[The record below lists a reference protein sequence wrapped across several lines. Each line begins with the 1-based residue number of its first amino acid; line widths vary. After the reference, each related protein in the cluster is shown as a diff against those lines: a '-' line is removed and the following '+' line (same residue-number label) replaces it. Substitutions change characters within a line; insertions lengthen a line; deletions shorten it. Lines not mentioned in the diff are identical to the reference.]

1 MSVFSLHIRFIRWR
15 GDLIPSGLTR
25 SSEADTRGWGVKR
38 ARRVRDIWKKSK
50 KNKRN
55 ASRRRKN
62 KVESRN
68 KNIKLVAK
76 NNKNRQGKKETG
88 KKRRW
93 KKNKKEKNRVKR
105 MINTKRQGKRKN
117 RKKNQL
123 KKLKKK
129 KRLGNRK
136 NENKNQVKRM
146 TKKKRPG
153 KRKNRKKNK
162 VKRLKKKKRQGN
174 RKNKKKKQVT
184 RMIKKKRQG
193 KRKNKKKKQ
202 GKRKTKRKNNSRRR
216 GKRISKGKKQKN
228 GKNET
233 GVFFNCLEQT
243 VTIMRMWKDVITN
256 FARQSKRIER
266 QTDTGKSKSGKS
278 GLFIPVAMRLRE
290 IGGGKMSE
298 LSCGGR
304 TDTPGA
310 EQLANLT
317 RFLFD
322 CEDNIK
328 AVCQP
333 QNSLNITAI
342 SSCKEKTKEFKSQ
355 AQKCVDK
362 TIGNNKTGLFDAC
375 DCWTN
380 DNLQEVAEAAKDC
393 KFIKEANDVKNSLR
407 NCTKAFSLCRKYE
420 DEAVTSILVCQSQPE
435 KLQQTVIPGHH
446 QSRKK

>member
-1 MSVFSLHIRFIRWR
+1 MIYRAWTCSVYTLGLLGGDR
-15 GDLIPSGLTR
+15 GDLIPSRLTR
-25 SSEADTRGWGVKR
+25 SSGADTRGWGVKG
-38 ARRVRDIWKKSK
+38 ARRARDIWEKSR

-55 ASRRRKN
+55 TRRRRKN
-62 KVESRN
+62 RAKSRN
-68 KNIKLVAK
+68 KNIKLKAK
-76 NNKNRQGKKETG
+76 TKKKRQGKGETG
-88 KKRRW
+88 KKRHW
-93 KKNKKEKNRVKR
+93 KRKKKDKNKVKM
-105 MINTKRQGKRKN
+105 MINKKRQGKRKN
-117 RKKNQL
+117 RKKKQV
-123 KKLKKK
+123 KRITEK

-136 NENKNQVKRM
+136 KKNKNHLKRM
-146 TKKKRPG
+146 TKKKRLG
-153 KRKNRKKNK
+153 KRKNRKKNQ
-162 VKRLKKKKRQGN
+162 VKRMAVKKRQGN
-174 RKNKKKKQVT
+174 RKNKKKKQW
-184 RMIKKKRQG
+184 
-193 KRKNKKKKQ
+193 KRKADK
-202 GKRKTKRKNNSRRR
+202 KRKTKRKNNSRRR
-216 GKRISKGKKQKN
+216 GKRISRGRKQS
-228 GKNET
+228 GIEKNET
-233 GVFFNCLEQT
+233 GVFLNCLEQT

-266 QTDTGKSKSGKS
+266 QTDAGKSKSGKS

-304 TDTPGA
+304 NDTPGA

-322 CEDNIK
+322 CEDNVK

>member
-1 MSVFSLHIRFIRWR
+1 
-15 GDLIPSGLTR
+15 
-25 SSEADTRGWGVKR
+25 
-38 ARRVRDIWKKSK
+38 
-50 KNKRN
+50 
-55 ASRRRKN
+55 
-62 KVESRN
+62 
-68 KNIKLVAK
+68 
-76 NNKNRQGKKETG
+76 
-88 KKRRW
+88 
-93 KKNKKEKNRVKR
+93 

-123 KKLKKK
+123 KRMTDK

-136 NENKNQVKRM
+136 NEN
-146 TKKKRPG
+146 
-153 KRKNRKKNK
+153 
-162 VKRLKKKKRQGN
+162 
-174 RKNKKKKQVT
+174 KKQVT

-193 KRKNKKKKQ
+193 QRKNKRRKQ

-216 GKRISKGKKQKN
+216 GKRISRGRKQSGI

-304 TDTPGA
+304 NDTPGA

-322 CEDNIK
+322 CEDNVK

-333 QNSLNITAI
+333 PQSLNITAI

-362 TIGNNKTGLFDAC
+362 TIGNNKTGLSDAC

-380 DNLQEVAEAAKDC
+380 KNLQEVAEAAKDC

-435 KLQQTVIPGHH
+435 KLQQTVIPEHH

>member
-1 MSVFSLHIRFIRWR
+1 M
-15 GDLIPSGLTR
+15 
-25 SSEADTRGWGVKR
+25 
-38 ARRVRDIWKKSK
+38 
-50 KNKRN
+50 
-55 ASRRRKN
+55 
-62 KVESRN
+62 
-68 KNIKLVAK
+68 
-76 NNKNRQGKKETG
+76 
-88 KKRRW
+88 
-93 KKNKKEKNRVKR
+93 
-105 MINTKRQGKRKN
+105 MINKKRQGKRKN
-117 RKKNQL
+117 RKKKQV
-123 KKLKKK
+123 KRMTEK

-136 NENKNQVKRM
+136 KKNKNHLKRM
-146 TKKKRPG
+146 TKKKRLG
-153 KRKNRKKNK
+153 KRKNRKKNQ
-162 VKRLKKKKRQGN
+162 VKRMTVKKRQGN
-174 RKNKKKKQVT
+174 RKNKKKKQW
-184 RMIKKKRQG
+184 
-193 KRKNKKKKQ
+193 KRKADK
-202 GKRKTKRKNNSRRR
+202 KRKTKRKNNSRRR

-256 FARQSKRIER
+256 FARQNKRIER

-304 TDTPGA
+304 TDSPGA

-322 CEDNIK
+322 CEDNVK
-328 AVCQP
+328 TVCQP
-333 QNSLNITAI
+333 PQSLNITAI

-362 TIGNNKTGLFDAC
+362 TIGNNKTDLLDAC

>member
-1 MSVFSLHIRFIRWR
+1 M
-15 GDLIPSGLTR
+15 IPSGLTR

-93 KKNKKEKNRVKR
+93 KKNKKEKNQVKR

-322 CEDNIK
+322 CEDNVK
-328 AVCQP
+328 TVCQP
-333 QNSLNITAI
+333 PRSLNITAI
-342 SSCKEKTKEFKSQ
+342 SSCKEKAKEFKSQ

-420 DEAVTSILVCQSQPE
+420 DEAVTSILVCKSQPE

>member
-1 MSVFSLHIRFIRWR
+1 M
-15 GDLIPSGLTR
+15 
-25 SSEADTRGWGVKR
+25 
-38 ARRVRDIWKKSK
+38 
-50 KNKRN
+50 
-55 ASRRRKN
+55 
-62 KVESRN
+62 
-68 KNIKLVAK
+68 AK

-93 KKNKKEKNRVKR
+93 KKNKKEKNQVKR

-216 GKRISKGKKQKN
+216 GKRISRGRKQI
-228 GKNET
+228 GIEKNET

-322 CEDNIK
+322 CEDNVK

-333 QNSLNITAI
+333 PRSLNITAI
-342 SSCKEKTKEFKSQ
+342 SSCKEKAKEFKSQ

-393 KFIKEANDVKNSLR
+393 KFIKEANDVKSSLR

-420 DEAVTSILVCQSQPE
+420 DEAVTSINLEKNKLVVFSI
-435 KLQQTVIPGHH
+435 IPLDLDG
-446 QSRKK
+446 KGGE